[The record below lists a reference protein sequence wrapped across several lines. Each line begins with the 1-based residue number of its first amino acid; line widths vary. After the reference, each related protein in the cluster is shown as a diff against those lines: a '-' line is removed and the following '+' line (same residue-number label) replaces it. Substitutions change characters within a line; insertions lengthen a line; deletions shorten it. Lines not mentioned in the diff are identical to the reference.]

1 MEGVGHQGESTITD
15 KYLSH
20 EKSFKPLPSESMSI
34 YMYPHHTNLLHHKR
48 QQEQKCGKHRIT
60 CLYQMIKVSLGT
72 DRVDARS
79 PEEWLYIRASESIY
93 QILGYDHF
101 LILQPL
107 KQLQILRCAP
117 F

>member
-48 QQEQKCGKHRIT
+48 KKEQK
-60 CLYQMIKVSLGT
+60 
-72 DRVDARS
+72 
-79 PEEWLYIRASESIY
+79 
-93 QILGYDHF
+93 
-101 LILQPL
+101 
-107 KQLQILRCAP
+107 
-117 F
+117 